1 MKAVYSMLLVSALA
15 CGCVRARANTTPDA
29 PLDMP
34 EPPPRD
40 VAPNDVEPPP
50 PVPLVPEPARSALPR
65 PTAPREQPKP
75 DPPKPEPAK
84 VEPPLP
90 EPAAEPP
97 PRTADDPAKAPT
109 TLQTTPATEEAEVE
123 RGIRAALMRAAA
135 DLSRINYRALNPDAQ
150 TQYDTAKRF
159 IRQADDAIRS
169 KNLVFAKSFADKAA
183 TIAAQLGGR

>member
-65 PTAPREQPKP
+65 PTVPREQPKP
-75 DPPKPEPAK
+75 EPPKPEPAK

-169 KNLVFAKSFADKAA
+169 KNLVFAKGFADKAA

>member
-34 EPPPRD
+34 APPPRD

-65 PTAPREQPKP
+65 QTAPREQPKP
-75 DPPKPEPAK
+75 EPPKPEPAK

-109 TLQTTPATEEAEVE
+109 TLQTTPATAEAEVE